1 MSELV
6 WLKVENVLNLALTHG
21 ALWFYVF
28 IFVSSVFENIFP
40 PYPGDM
46 ITFAGGYLAGTGH
59 LTFPLVFLCA
69 GFGCLGGAMILYLLG
84 KGKGRKLFLKRER
97 GVFDRAHLEKV
108 ERWFRRYG
116 EKVLILS
123 RFLAGVRSVVALAAG
138 VGNVSLKKMAI
149 YTSIS
154 IILWNGIILL
164 LAFKVQQNWQEIL
177 QILQIYNKVVL
188 AVVALIALIWL
199 LRAFRGKS
207 VNGTNRKV
215 HTNG

>member
-1 MSELV
+1 MSELF

-21 ALWFYVF
+21 AIWFYVF
-28 IFVSSVFENIFP
+28 ILFSNFFENIFP

-59 LTFPLVFLCA
+59 LNFPLVFLSA
-69 GFGCLGGAMILYLLG
+69 GLGCLSGAMILYLLG
-84 KGKGRKLFLKRER
+84 KGKGRKLFLTRGK

-108 ERWFRRYG
+108 ERWFTRYG

-138 VGNVSLKKMAI
+138 VGNVSPKKMII

-154 IILWNGIILL
+154 IVLWNGIILL
-164 LAFKVQQNWQEIL
+164 FAFKVQQNWREIL

-188 AVVALIALIWL
+188 VIVVLIALVWFLKII
-199 LRAFRGKS
+199 RGKS
-207 VNGTNRKV
+207 VNG
-215 HTNG
+215 